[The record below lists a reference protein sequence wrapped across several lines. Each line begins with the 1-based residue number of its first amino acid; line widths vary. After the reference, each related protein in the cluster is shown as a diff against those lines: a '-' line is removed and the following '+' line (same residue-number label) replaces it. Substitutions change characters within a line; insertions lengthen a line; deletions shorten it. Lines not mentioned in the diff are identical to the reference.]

1 MNKLKLIHDKENF
14 KLEINDTL
22 INFIKS
28 YKIEA
33 DVDGGIDLTLKMSI
47 DIEKSSID
55 INNIDINLK

>member
-1 MNKLKLIHDKENF
+1 MDKLKLIHNKENF
-14 KLEINDTL
+14 KLEINDTP

-33 DVDGGIDLTLKMSI
+33 DADGDIDLTLKMSI

-55 INNIDINLK
+55 IDNIDINLR